1 MMAGEPAFFEIGVP
15 DAKRARAFYT
25 ELLPWTFHP
34 MQGDQGWLETVGI
47 RGGLHDE
54 DPEARIVVYFA
65 VPDIDA
71 AVRTVRELGGEADDA
86 GPDEPGFG
94 RFAHCRD
101 DQGVTF
107 GLHQPPPEH

>member
-1 MMAGEPAFFEIGVP
+1 MSGQPAFFEIGVP

-34 MQGDQGWLETVGI
+34 MAGEQGWLETPTI

-54 DPEARIVVYFA
+54 DADPRIVLYFE

-71 AVRTVRELGGEADDA
+71 AVIRVRELGGTADDA
-86 GPDEPGFG
+86 GPEDPGFG
-94 RFAHCRD
+94 RFTSCRD
-101 DQGVTF
+101 DQGVIF
-107 GLHQPPPEH
+107 GLHQRLSD